1 MNKGV
6 NMTFQELIN
15 MTRQELI
22 GVWIDA
28 SDSGDTKLKELAM
41 LAMVATQTTNEISR
55 RGPQL
60 TPQNIDETNAQRS
73 ERLNMTRRHF

>member
-1 MNKGV
+1 MTKGV

-28 SDSGDTKLKELAM
+28 SDSGDTELEELAV
-41 LAMVATQTTNEISR
+41 LAMVATQTTNNMSR
-55 RGPQL
+55 KGPQL

>member
-1 MNKGV
+1 
-6 NMTFQELIN
+6 MTFQELIN

-41 LAMVATQTTNEISR
+41 LAMVATQNTNNMSR
-55 RGPQL
+55 KGPQL
-60 TPQNIDETNAQRS
+60 TPQNIDETEAQRS

>member
-1 MNKGV
+1 
-6 NMTFQELIN
+6 MTFQELIN

-41 LAMVATQTTNEISR
+41 LAMVATQTTNNMSR
-55 RGPQL
+55 KGPQL

-73 ERLNMTRRHF
+73 ERLNMLRRHS

>member
-1 MNKGV
+1 
-6 NMTFQELIN
+6 MTFQELIN

-22 GVWIDA
+22 GVWINA

>member
-1 MNKGV
+1 
-6 NMTFQELIN
+6 MTFQELIN

-22 GVWIDA
+22 SVWIDA

-41 LAMVATQTTNEISR
+41 LAMVATQTTNEMSR
-55 RGPQL
+55 KGPQL

>member
-1 MNKGV
+1 
-6 NMTFQELIN
+6 MTFQELVT

-22 GVWIDA
+22 GVWWRA
-28 SDSGDTKLKELAM
+28 GQSGDTELEELSM
-41 LAMVATQTTNEISR
+41 SAMVATQTTNKISR

>member
-1 MNKGV
+1 
-6 NMTFQELIN
+6 MTFQELIN

-41 LAMVATQTTNEISR
+41 LAMVATQTTNKISR

-60 TPQNIDETNAQRS
+60 TPQNIDETEAQRS

>member
-1 MNKGV
+1 
-6 NMTFQELIN
+6 MTFQELIN

-28 SDSGDTKLKELAM
+28 SDSGDTKLKELAV
-41 LAMVATQTTNEISR
+41 LAMVATQTTNNMSR
-55 RGPQL
+55 KGPQL

>member
-1 MNKGV
+1 
-6 NMTFQELIN
+6 MTFQELIN

-41 LAMVATQTTNEISR
+41 LAMVATQTTNKISR
-55 RGPQL
+55 KGPQL

>member
-1 MNKGV
+1 
-6 NMTFQELIN
+6 MTFQELIN

-22 GVWIDA
+22 GVWINA

-41 LAMVATQTTNEISR
+41 LAMVATQNTNNMSR
-55 RGPQL
+55 KGPQL

>member
-1 MNKGV
+1 
-6 NMTFQELIN
+6 MTFQELIN

-41 LAMVATQTTNEISR
+41 LAMVATQNTNNMSR
-55 RGPQL
+55 KGPQL

>member
-1 MNKGV
+1 
-6 NMTFQELIN
+6 MTFQELIN

-60 TPQNIDETNAQRS
+60 TPQNIDETEAQRS